1 MVSFFYQNNFKV
13 RNELSLEKWIK
24 FVVDQELKEAGELN
38 FILCEDNYLLDMN
51 VKYLKHNTLTD
62 VITFD
67 YTIDNIIS
75 GDVYIS
81 IERVQENASDLDL
94 HLLDELNRVMV
105 HGVLHL
111 CGYKD
116 KTDEELLLMRSK
128 EDYYLSLRTFKN

>member
-24 FVVDQELKEAGELN
+24 FIEDQELKEAGELN

-116 KTDEELLLMRSK
+116 KTDEELSLMRSK